1 MQSKKNIVN
10 SLISIVFMFIG
21 LFLPAMG
28 PISETG
34 VAILFAFIG
43 AIWGWCTVNMIWPS
57 ILALFVLG
65 LSGYTS
71 VIGAFQAAA
80 SNPTVLMVLFLMAF
94 SSILQS
100 TGITQR
106 IAMWMISRSFTK
118 GHPWI
123 LSFMILIAAW
133 LPSMFVGLTPPII
146 IVWAIIYSIAK
157 ETGLKRG
164 DKWISLMCFA
174 VVFFATLGVNSV
186 PFQVG
191 VVANFGLMTAA
202 TEGAYTLNYTY
213 FLVFSCIMSIILML
227 VFLLLARFIF
237 RADVSKLIHYEA
249 KATAIEPMDGAAKIA
264 IILFALLVIIL
275 MLPFLLPEGNVL
287 RIFLQTNVDT
297 TTCCILAVAL
307 ALIVQYKGKPFTS
320 FSTLVTQGVAW
331 EVIFMLAAAFT
342 LSSAVTAEGIGISD
356 ALQHFISPLLS
367 GNNVFIFIGSL
378 LFIALILTNL
388 INNVVVSAIM
398 VPIACKVAMT
408 TGIVN
413 PIILT
418 SLFILVID
426 LGFVLPSSSVGGAM
440 LHGNPDWLPK
450 RDILIYGTIIVFA
463 TAIVCLFVGYP
474 LAHLIF

>member
-1 MQSKKNIVN
+1 MQSIKPIIH
-10 SLISIVFMFIG
+10 SLISIFFMFLG
-21 LFLPAMG
+21 LFLPAIG
-28 PISETG
+28 PISEMG
-34 VAILFAFIG
+34 VSILFAFIG

-71 VIGAFQAAA
+71 VAGAFQAAA

-94 SSILQS
+94 SSILQT

-106 IAMWMISRSFTK
+106 MAMWMISRSFTK

-133 LPSMFVGLTPPII
+133 LPAMFVGLTPPII

-164 DKWISLMCFA
+164 DKWLSLMCFG

-213 FLVFSCIMSIILML
+213 FLIFSCIMSLVLML
-227 VFLLLARFIF
+227 VFLFLARFIF
-237 RADVSKLIHYEA
+237 RADVSKLIHYETKVNA
-249 KATAIEPMDGAAKIA
+249 VEPMDGAAKIA
-264 IILFALLVIIL
+264 IVLFALLVIVL
-275 MLPFLLPEGNVL
+275 MLPFLLPEGNVF

-307 ALIVQYKGKPFTS
+307 ALIIQYKGKPFTS

-331 EVIFMLAAAFT
+331 DVVFMLAAAFT
-342 LSSAVTAEGIGISD
+342 LSSAITAEGVGISD
-356 ALQHFISPLLS
+356 ALQHIVAPLLN
-367 GNNVFIFIGSL
+367 GNNVFIFLGGL
-378 LFIALILTNL
+378 LFVALVLTNF

-398 VPIACKVAMT
+398 VPIACRVAMT
-408 TGIVN
+408 TGIVD

-418 SLFILVID
+418 ALFILVID

-450 RDILIYGTIIVFA
+450 RDILTYGTIIVFI
-463 TAIVCLFVGYP
+463 TGVVCLFVGYP